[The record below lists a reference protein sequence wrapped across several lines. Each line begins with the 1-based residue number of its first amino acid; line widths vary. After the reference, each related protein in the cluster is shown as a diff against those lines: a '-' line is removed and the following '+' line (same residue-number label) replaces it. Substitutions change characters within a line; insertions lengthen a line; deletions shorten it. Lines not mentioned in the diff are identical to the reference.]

1 MEEKKSTTLEFYLFS
16 MLVVAVVGIFF
27 YWLFADQ
34 VGEKGRYIRCM
45 ESTEGQYEE
54 YCRKL

>member
-1 MEEKKSTTLEFYLFS
+1 MEETRTAKLELYLFS
-16 MLVVAVVGIFF
+16 LILGAVVGIFF